1 MLIKAIKSNN
11 IYEVNRLLKKGVS
24 VDSPDAF
31 GMSPLMCAAMNG
43 HVDILKEL
51 LVAGAD
57 LNTKDYKG
65 RSVLD
70 YAVQAPDKV
79 SGKIMGMLIE
89 AGVDTSNHKWKTAVS
104 FNPASHILFAY
115 KHPKLM
121 YMMHNVP
128 LSGYCELLLAAYAEN
143 GHIKQMKN
151 LLDNVFIYD
160 YGVQYAMKVAVE
172 KGHTSAVKLLADRIK
187 VDTDMLQTACMHGY
201 SDMVD
206 YISETVDINR
216 TDELGRTPLMLAAT
230 KGYKKVAEVLLSK
243 NANLHCV
250 NKEGNTPLMQAL
262 AYGHIEMAE
271 FLIEQGGLSN
281 ARNNAGQTA
290 IDIARENGLL
300 TDKGGKTSSLLQ
312 TLTEKA
318 EDKVE
323 EVCHMPAHRINPT
336 QKAVL
341 DL

>member
-1 MLIKAIKSNN
+1 MLIKAIKRNN
-11 IYEVNRLLKKGVS
+11 IYEVKRLLKKGVS
-24 VDSPDAF
+24 VDSPDVF

-57 LNTKDYKG
+57 LNAKDYKG

-70 YAVQAPDKV
+70 YTTQAPDKV

-121 YMMHNVP
+121 YMMHSVP
-128 LSGYCELLLAAYAEN
+128 PSGYCELLLAAYAEN

-151 LLDNVFIYD
+151 LLDNTFIYE
-160 YGVQYAMKVAVE
+160 YGIQNAMSIAVE
-172 KGHTSAVKLLADRIK
+172 NGHTSVIKLLANRIN
-187 VDTDMLQTACMHGY
+187 VDADMLQTACMHGY

-216 TDELGRTPLMLAAT
+216 TDKLGRTPLMLAAI
-230 KGYKKVAEVLLSK
+230 KGHKKVAEVLLSK

-250 NKEGNTPLMQAL
+250 DKEGNTPLMQAL
-262 AYGHIEMAE
+262 AYGHVEMAT
-271 FLIEQGGLSN
+271 FLIKRGGLSN
-281 ARNNAGQTA
+281 ARNNAGKTA
-290 IDIARENGLL
+290 LDIAKENDLL
-300 TDKGGKTSSLLQ
+300 TDKEGKISSLLQ

-318 EDKVE
+318 GDKVK
-323 EVCHMPAHRINPT
+323 EVRRTPEYRINPV